1 MSDATDLSRRRLLQC
16 LGLSAAAMAVAP
28 EWLLAA
34 VEQGS
39 QERPRQTEP
48 DIELRITALI
58 TELPILS
65 SDRPTKVWKFSGELI
80 KGPAGTVEA
89 IPDSYLGPVLRLRQG
104 QKVRIRFHNK
114 LPEDCVIHQHGM
126 LVPEK
131 ADGHPRHQIGSG
143 QTSVYEYTVLDRAGT
158 YWFHPHTDKRTAEQ
172 VYYGMA
178 GLILVTD
185 TEEQSLDL
193 PRDEFDV
200 PLVIQD
206 RSFDDRNQ
214 FRYVEHMHDRWM
226 GFLGD
231 RVLVNGKP
239 NFVLPAATRAY
250 RLRILNGSN
259 SRIYKLMWSDGSP
272 LTVIGTDGGLLK
284 SPVIRN
290 YVMLAPAERV
300 DIWADFRGRK
310 VGEEIA
316 LRSAA
321 FSGVMPMMGMGG
333 GMMGGGG
340 GGMMGM
346 RRGMRGGMMG
356 RMGAALPHGSEY
368 TILTIRI
375 VREERGQLA
384 LPRRLSRIERYR
396 PQDAANTRAPRSIHL
411 SMRGMSPR
419 LNGRSFELTKVVEE
433 EMIPLNTLQVL
444 EFVNRDHRDRGM
456 MMAHPMHIHGQSFQ
470 VLKREL
476 APGFEQRYASVSQG
490 FVDDGW
496 KDTVLVMPGE
506 KVTILKRFDH
516 YTGLYLYHCH
526 NLEHEELDMMRNFLV
541 QA

>member
-16 LGLSAAAMAVAP
+16 LGLSAVAAATVP
-28 EWLLAA
+28 EWVFAA

-39 QERPRQTEP
+39 QERPGQTEP
-48 DIELRITALI
+48 DIEIGITALI
-58 TELPILS
+58 TELPVLS
-65 SDRPTKVWKFSGELI
+65 SDRLTKVWKFSGELI

-89 IPDSYLGPVLRLRQG
+89 IPGSYLGPILRLRQG

-143 QTSVYEYTVLDRAGT
+143 HTSVYEYTVLDRAGT

-193 PRDEFDV
+193 PRDECDV

-214 FRYVEHMHDRWM
+214 FRYVEHMHNRWM

-239 NFVLPAATRAY
+239 DFVLPAATRAY

-259 SRIYKLMWSDGSP
+259 SRIYKLVWSDGSP
-272 LTVIGTDGGLLK
+272 LTVIGTDGGLLE
-284 SPVIRN
+284 SPAVRN
-290 YVMLAPAERV
+290 YVMLAPAERI
-300 DIWADFRGRK
+300 DLWADFRGRK
-310 VGEEIA
+310 LGEEIT

-340 GGMMGM
+340 RGMMGM
-346 RRGMRGGMMG
+346 GRGMRGGMMG
-356 RMGAALPHGSEY
+356 GPALAHGAEY
-368 TILTIRI
+368 SVLTVRI
-375 VREERGQLA
+375 VREDRDQLA

-396 PQDAANTRAPRSIHL
+396 PQDAANARKPRSIHL

-433 EMIPLNTLQVL
+433 EIIPLNTLQVL
-444 EFVNRDHRDRGM
+444 EFVNRDHRARGM

-470 VLKREL
+470 ILKREL
-476 APGFEQRYASVSQG
+476 APGFEQRYASVGQG

-506 KVTILKRFDH
+506 KITILKRFDR

>member
-1 MSDATDLSRRRLLQC
+1 MSNATDLSRRKLLQC
-16 LGLSAAAMAVAP
+16 LGFSAVATAVTP
-28 EWLLAA
+28 EWLSAT

-39 QERPRQTEP
+39 QKQSGQSEP
-48 DIELRITALI
+48 DIEVGITALT
-58 TELPILS
+58 TELPVLS
-65 SDRPTKVWKFSGELI
+65 SDRPTKVWKFSGELV
-80 KGPAGTVEA
+80 KGPPGTVED
-89 IPDSYLGPVLRLRQG
+89 IPGSYLGPILRLRRG
-104 QKVRIRFHNK
+104 QKVRVRFHNK
-114 LPEDCVIHQHGM
+114 LPEDCVIHQHGL

-143 QTSVYEYTVLDRAGT
+143 QTSVYDYTVLDRAGT

-185 TEEQSLDL
+185 SEEQSLEL
-193 PRDEFDV
+193 PRGEYDV
-200 PLVIQD
+200 PLVVQD

-214 FRYVEHMHDRWM
+214 FRYIAHMHDRWR

-231 RVLVNGKP
+231 RILVNGKP
-239 NFVLPAATRAY
+239 NFILQASTRAY

-259 SRIYKLMWSDGSP
+259 SRIYKLVWSDGSP
-272 LTVIGTDGGLLK
+272 LTVIGTDGGLLE
-284 SPVIRN
+284 SPEVRN
-290 YVMLAPAERV
+290 YVMLAPGERV
-300 DIWADFRGRK
+300 DLWADFRGRK
-310 VGEEIA
+310 VGDEIT
-316 LRSAA
+316 LRSTA

-346 RRGMRGGMMG
+346 GGGMRGGMTGMMG
-356 RMGAALPHGSEY
+356 GALPQGAEY
-368 TILTIRI
+368 PILTARI
-375 VREERGQLA
+375 AREERDQLV
-384 LPRRLSRIERYR
+384 LPRRFSQIQRYR
-396 PQDAANTRAPRSIHL
+396 PQDAANAKKPRSIRL
-411 SMRGMSPR
+411 SMMGMSPR
-419 LNGRSFELTKVVEE
+419 LNGRSFELTRVAEE
-433 EMIPLNTLQVL
+433 EIIPLNTLQVL
-444 EFVNRDHRDRGM
+444 EFVNRDHRAHGM
-456 MMAHPMHIHGQSFQ
+456 MMAHPMHIHGQTFQ

-490 FVDDGW
+490 FMDNGW

-506 KVTILKRFDH
+506 KITILKRFDR

-526 NLEHEELDMMRNFLV
+526 NLEHENLDMMRNFLV